1 MKILETIS
9 LERDNVNDESVI
21 IKNLYFETGDH
32 VEKESLLLDYE
43 TSKASHEIFSSE
55 SGYVEYLYDIDA
67 VANVGAEILRIH
79 ESPIEITAPEDQP
92 AIAKEPMFSKK
103 ALAKIE
109 ELGINKELFKQY
121 DKVTE
126 ALVLEK
132 YESSKTY
139 HQVLDISPT
148 KKEEIKNLYNPKMAT
163 LISTVGKKIKSRVL
177 DLDDLYKNSAL
188 ENSLL
193 PIIIEQL
200 ASILAEENTKIF
212 NSYCEDD
219 KIYVYKE
226 VNAGI
231 ALNFG
236 DGLRIGVIKN
246 ADKKSLTQIEDNL
259 FKLIDKYIERKLT
272 IEDISNATFTIT
284 DLTDQRVDSF
294 TPLIKNQNS
303 IMVGLCGQK
312 NVEQLVSVTFDHR
325 VTDGLAASQLLNLL
339 YERMV
344 SEYGSVL
351 DEYSCSRCM
360 KTLDEI
366 GEGYNLAGLIQI
378 VDKNGTNGYI
388 CETCLDGN

>member
-1 MKILETIS
+1 MKVLETIS
-9 LERDNVNDESVI
+9 IEQDNVNDESVI

-32 VEKESLLLDYE
+32 IEKGSLLIDYE

-55 SGYVEYLYDIDA
+55 SGYVEYIYDIDA
-67 VANVGAEILRIH
+67 VVKVGTEILRIH
-79 ESPIEITAPEDQP
+79 ESPIEITTAEDQP
-92 AIAKEPMFSKK
+92 ELTKEPMFSKK
-103 ALAKIE
+103 ALAKIK
-109 ELGINKELFKQY
+109 ELGIDKELFMQY
-121 DKVTE
+121 DKITE
-126 ALVLEK
+126 DFVIEQ
-132 YESSKTY
+132 YESSKTF

-148 KKEEIKNLYNPKMAT
+148 KKEEIKNLYNPSMAT
-163 LISTVGKKIKSRVL
+163 LVSTVGKKIKPRVL

-219 KIYVYKE
+219 KIYVYKD

-246 ADKKSLTQIEDNL
+246 VDKKSLVQIEENL
-259 FKLIDKYIERKLT
+259 FELIDKYIERKLT

-284 DLTDQRVDSF
+284 DLTDQGIDSF
-294 TPLIKNQNS
+294 APLIKNQNS

-344 SEYGSVL
+344 SAYGGLL

-360 KTLDEI
+360 KNLDEI
-366 GEGYNLAGLIQI
+366 LSENNVQGLVQI
-378 VDKNGTNGYI
+378 MDVNGINGYI
-388 CETCLDGN
+388 CETCLDGK